1 MKNKEI
7 EEYLNRKEVLGDL
20 NLLALKYN
28 YFPGELAQAILEGE
42 ASNKEAVDF
51 LIEDLNFE
59 EEKANDFIDALSEN
73 IIEPFYVDG
82 DEDFEEEE
90 EELEDESVSVPVNT
104 IWKDFIKPKSLTK
117 SMEELGRISSGDV
130 SRIRNY
136 LWKSLGLGKA
146 EEVVVVLSWLART
159 GELVKT
165 WQQDSR
171 FKGILK
177 KYIAVKYTDEIAE
190 TMIEA
195 KPTPAL
201 LSLALEMVLV
211 DKLKLSKE
219 DSAMVVMAIIDNML
233 DEDKPKYILM
243 AYVDAKD
250 NSFNWNKLQTLGS
263 SLQLAI

>member
-7 EEYLNRKEVLGDL
+7 EEYLNQEEVLGTL

-28 YFPGELAQAILEGE
+28 YFPGELAQALLEGD
-42 ASNKEAVDF
+42 ASNKEIVEF
-51 LIEDLNFE
+51 LVEELNFDSK
-59 EEKANDFIDALSEN
+59 KANEFIDALSEN
-73 IIEPFYVDG
+73 VIEPFYVG
-82 DEDFEEEE
+82 EGEDFDVKEEIQ
-90 EELEDESVSVPVNT
+90 DEPITVPVNT
-104 IWKDFIKPKSLTK
+104 IWKDFIKPKSLIS
-117 SMEELGRISSGDV
+117 SMEELGRVSSGDV

-146 EEVVVVLSWLART
+146 EEVVVVLSWLAHT

-177 KYIAVKYTDEIAE
+177 KYIAVKYTDEVADN
-190 TMIEA
+190 MIEA
-195 KPTPAL
+195 KPVPAL

-211 DKLKLSKE
+211 DKLQLSQS
-219 DSAMVVMAIIDNML
+219 DSAMVAMSIIDNMP
-233 DEDKPKYILM
+233 DDDKPKYILL

-250 NSFNWNKLQTLGS
+250 NSFNWNKLQNLGN